1 MSISNELAKEDLYK
15 KALERAYVMSRKE
28 LEKLV
33 NNVNEFKSFLIL
45 QAKHPRFN
53 ARNILL
59 IKAQKPEGTLFFDKK
74 TWASD
79 ICGNRKIK
87 SQENSVRLIVPRS
100 NNRGQYEL
108 KAVFDISQTNHPK
121 DYDLSHVMKKNINRL
136 EEPRV
141 ISQAIKECVEP
152 QKLEPQIQSPQKNPI
167 FKDDYEKGQY
177 YINKHLE
184 KKRGQDEQLKE
195 NHLLSKAIAFV
206 LAVRYFENFTE
217 KINEDGKSLEN
228 SFRVWQQRVQEVMA
242 KDKNKGL
249 KAVGLLISTVN
260 KYARDMIY
268 KIDSKLNDRY
278 LQLEMK
284 KELMNDLKKTL
295 EKDYLRDK
303 AMEIK
308 RHLPKDVTL
317 EYGD

>member
-1 MSISNELAKEDLYK
+1 MSISDELAKEDLYK

-87 SQENSVRLIVPRS
+87 LKETSVRLIVPRS
-100 NNRGQYEL
+100 NNRSQYEL
-108 KAVFDISQTNHPK
+108 KAVFDFSQTIHPK
-121 DYDLSHVMKKNINRL
+121 NYDLSHVMKKNIKRPENTQ
-136 EEPRV
+136 V
-141 ISQAIKECVEP
+141 ISQAIKECIEP
-152 QKLEPQIQSPQKNPI
+152 KQPDPRTIQNNQQKF

-177 YINKHLE
+177 YINKYLE
-184 KKRGQDEQLKE
+184 KKQNQDENLKE
-195 NHLLSKAIAFV
+195 NSLITKAISYV
-206 LAVRYFENFTE
+206 LALRYFEKFTE
-217 KINEDGKSLEN
+217 KIKEHEEKIEN
-228 SFRVWQQRVQEVMA
+228 VFCSWQQSVQKVIE
-242 KDKNKGL
+242 KDKNAGIKLIGI
-249 KAVGLLISTVN
+249 VISTIN

-268 KIDSKLNDRY
+268 KIDSKLNERY
-278 LQLEMK
+278 LQSNMK
-284 KELMNDLKKTL
+284 KELMQDWKKNL
-295 EKDYLRDK
+295 EEDYLREK
-303 AMEIK
+303 ARTIQK
-308 RHLPKDVTL
+308 NLPKGVTL